1 MTSPAH
7 GLVLRFTRSLQPL
20 TPPASVRLLRYYFQ
34 DISTA
39 FELRRPPSRLSSLCH
54 TSYADDTH
62 RLLLRTIAQLAAATK
77 ICPQPRQSAAATKRV
92 TNMAS
97 SDTDDDVIL
106 IAGVLLAGA
115 FVNERKKKLISAN
128 EAFGLVDG

>member
-1 MTSPAH
+1 MQT
-7 GLVLRFTRSLQPL
+7 F
-20 TPPASVRLLRYYFQ
+20 F
-34 DISTA
+34 
-39 FELRRPPSRLSSLCH
+39 
-54 TSYADDTH
+54 
-62 RLLLRTIAQLAAATK
+62 AQLAAATK

-128 EAFGLVDG
+128 EAFGLVDGQNNVKNTEHRAYHSLVTK